1 MEGRINYLHYS
12 GLGQTAGHLLRH
24 GRGCLHA
31 IYAGVRA
38 GLNVVSDAL
47 SGLPHLGIT
56 FGRPLLGTL
65 L

>member
-1 MEGRINYLHYS
+1 
-12 GLGQTAGHLLRH
+12 
-24 GRGCLHA
+24 
-31 IYAGVRA
+31 VRA

-56 FGRPLLGTL
+56 FGRHLLETL